1 MMEISVKEARKN
13 LSFLL
18 DRVEHGDEIVI
29 TRRGKRV
36 ARLITPALEEK
47 LPGLKH
53 FRGELKVSGEPVSQT
68 VLKSRASE
76 RY

>member
-1 MMEISVKEARKN
+1 MIEISAKEARKKF
-13 LSFLL
+13 SFLL
-18 DRVEHGDEIVI
+18 DKVEHGDEIVI

-36 ARLITPALEEK
+36 ARLITLTLDEK

-53 FRGELKVSGEPVSQT
+53 FRGELTVSGEPVSQT
-68 VLKSRASE
+68 VLKNRASE

>member
-53 FRGELKVSGEPVSQT
+53 FRAELKVSGEPVSQT